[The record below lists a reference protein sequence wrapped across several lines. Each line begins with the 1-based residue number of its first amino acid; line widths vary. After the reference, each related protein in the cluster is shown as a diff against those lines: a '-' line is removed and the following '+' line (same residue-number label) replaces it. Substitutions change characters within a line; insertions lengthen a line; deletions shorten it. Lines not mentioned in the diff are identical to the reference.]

1 MRVRRTVWGG
11 ERLHFEKWREGR
23 KCRGRKF
30 RKNFAADELKSGEQ
44 VTAVARVERAA
55 VHDDVHL
62 WRGEERRREGGIRGN
77 RMERGKVP
85 IVLFF
90 EECEVG
96 FGAKEQRMQEH
107 SPFLRVP

>member
-1 MRVRRTVWGG
+1 MYLRHG
-11 ERLHFEKWREGR
+11 EEG
-23 KCRGRKF
+23 KE
-30 RKNFAADELKSGEQ
+30 D
-44 VTAVARVERAA
+44 RVEAA
-55 VHDDVHL
+55 EERQGEEKKEVDEEAEE
-62 WRGEERRREGGIRGN
+62 RIEGEERRREGGIRGN

-90 EECEVG
+90 KEFEVG